1 MPEQTQPQLPG
12 RLGNP
17 SLTLRDDPRADP
29 RMIKAMDEFGLLDE
43 APPLPV
49 SARSSVDELLA
60 FCAMAEEG
68 YEALNNAVTSM
79 WPPLTGVHRET
90 QVIKGIDD
98 NEITLYIHRPE
109 KVQGTL
115 PGILHIHGGGMVLMS
130 AAGSMYDRWRSEL
143 AATGLVVV
151 GVEFRNGAGKLGPHP
166 FPAGLNDCSAA
177 LHWMGDHKAD
187 LDISGIV
194 VSGESGGGNLSLATC
209 LKAKQDDALRA
220 IDGVYAQCPNVSNR
234 YLDKDPSLPS
244 LIENDELGLSCT
256 MMAALFKLYDPTGEN
271 AKNPLAWPLHAEVS
285 ELKGLPPHFISVC
298 ELDPLRDEGLAYNR
312 KLLEAGVTS
321 SSRTINGVT
330 HAGDMSYRAAMPE
343 VYLSSIRD
351 IKSFAE
357 DVCKTN

>member
-1 MPEQTQPQLPG
+1 MPEQKQLQLPG

-17 SLTLRDDPRADP
+17 ILMLRDDPRADP

-49 SARSSVDELLA
+49 SARSNVDELLA

-68 YEALNNAVTSM
+68 YEALNNALTSM

-151 GVEFRNGAGKLGPHP
+151 GVEFRNGAGRLGPHP
-166 FPAGLNDCSAA
+166 FPAGLNDCSVA
-177 LHWMGDHKAD
+177 LHWMSDHKAQ

-209 LKAKQDDALRA
+209 LKAKKDDALRA
-220 IDGVYAQCPNVSNR
+220 IDGVYAQCPSVSNR

-244 LIENDELGLSCT
+244 LFENDELGLSCT

-271 AKNPLAWPLHAEVS
+271 AKNPLAWPLHAEIS